1 MFSVTD
7 FSKRMDRFEVP
18 FHMFILEVSVG
29 RFIFSVALRSI
40 SLPDIVSIKPRK
52 FIFFRCLISI
62 SLYLMSTLS
71 SNLTLCLELD
81 SMYFF
86 SHSRKCLLNLL
97 YTHQS
102 KILYQKYLIIFDY
115 LFFYFNNFSMPE
127 E

>member
-29 RFIFSVALRSI
+29 KFIFSVALRSI

-52 FIFFRCLISI
+52 FIFLRCLISI
-62 SLYLMSTLS
+62 SLYLMSSLS

-81 SMYFF
+81 
-86 SHSRKCLLNLL
+86 
-97 YTHQS
+97 
-102 KILYQKYLIIFDY
+102 
-115 LFFYFNNFSMPE
+115 
-127 E
+127 